1 MAPAGGVMLGMSR
14 TVRGGVVREHEF
26 IRLYAAGDTL
36 VYAAMPSGQKP
47 TEFRG
52 RSPAPGE
59 MVLENAAH
67 DFPQRIR
74 YRLSGDT
81 LTATIDGDREGKRA
95 PVVFAYQRSVCAE
108 ARNRD

>member
-14 TVRGGVVREHEF
+14 TVRGGMVREHEF
-26 IRLYAAGDTL
+26 LRLYAAGDTL
-36 VYAAMPSGQKP
+36 IYAAMPSGQQP

-52 RSPAPGE
+52 RSPAAGE
-59 MVLENAAH
+59 LVFENPAH

-81 LTATIDGDREGKRA
+81 LTATIDGDRAGRRA
-95 PVVFAYQRSVCAE
+95 PVVFAYRRSACG
-108 ARNRD
+108 